1 MFDMPLHQTQRFP
14 FDRIGVTALIC
25 AVLFAAV
32 ATGLSLMLS

>member
-1 MFDMPLHQTQRFP
+1 MLDLPAPQTQRFP

-25 AVLFAAV
+25 ALLFAAV